1 VSDPVLEARSLSV
14 ARRERA
20 ILEGVDL
27 ALQAG
32 EALAVVGPNAAGKST
47 LLLALAGLLRPAAGE
62 VRLRG
67 QPLTSYARPAVARL
81 VALVSSED
89 EGAAALTVRE
99 RVALGR
105 YPHRGPLRALDAED
119 EAAVEEAL
127 AWTGVAPLAGR
138 ALGTLS
144 AGERQLAALARG
156 LAQRPQA
163 LLLDEPAA
171 HLDVGHEL
179 ELFATLDRVRAGG
192 VAVLAVIHDLSAA
205 ARWADR
211 LALLDRGRLRA
222 AGPPREVLASAAC
235 AGAFGV
241 RIRAH
246 HLPGEEA
253 RLWSF
258 ERAP

>member
-1 VSDPVLEARSLSV
+1 VLEAKGLSV
-14 ARRERA
+14 ARRERTV
-20 ILEGVDL
+20 LDGVDL
-27 ALQAG
+27 AVAAG
-32 EALAVVGPNAAGKST
+32 EALALVGPNAAGKST
-47 LLLALAGLLRPAAGE
+47 LLLALAGLLPPAAGE

-67 QPLTSYARPAVARL
+67 RTLASYGRPALARL

-89 EGAAALTVRE
+89 EGGPVLTVRE

-105 YPHRGPLRALDAED
+105 YPHRGPLRSLTASDR
-119 EAAVEEAL
+119 AAVEDAL
-127 AWTGVAPLAGR
+127 ARTGIAPLAGR

-156 LAQRPQA
+156 LAQQPEV

-179 ELFATLDRVRAGG
+179 QLFATLDRVRARG
-192 VAVLAVIHDLSAA
+192 VTVLAVIHDLAAA

-211 LALLDRGRLRA
+211 LALLDHGRLVGDA
-222 AGPPREVLASAAC
+222 PPREVLASPAC

-246 HLPGEEA
+246 ELPGE
-253 RLWSF
+253 
-258 ERAP
+258 RAPLWTFEPSS